1 METPQAQIL
10 KNITVFLSTHK
21 IPYMITGSWSSIY
34 YGRPRASHDIDF
46 VVELSFENASKTIEI
61 FSRLPETFM
70 IQVETIKE
78 AIKEKSQFQV
88 LHLPTM
94 LKMDFW
100 ILTNEKFDKSRFFR
114 RKRIRLFNQYMEMAT
129 PEDTI
134 IQKLIWFSKGE
145 IEKHLIDASFVLQ
158 IQDKKLDRKYL
169 HKWIRRLK
177 LEKYFEMLKKID
189 LEDYL

>member
-1 METPQAQIL
+1 METPQAKIL
-10 KNITVFLSTHK
+10 KDITFFLDSSK

-46 VVELSFENASKTIEI
+46 VVEIKAENVGKTTKI

-70 IQVETIKE
+70 IQSETIKE
-78 AIKEKSQFQV
+78 AIKNKSQFQTV
-88 LHLPTM
+88 HLPTM

-100 ILTNEKFDKSRFFR
+100 ILTDEEFDKSRFLR

-134 IQKLIWFSKGE
+134 IQKLIWFSKGD
-145 IEKHLIDASFVLQ
+145 IEKHLIDAAFVLQ
-158 IQDKKLDRKYL
+158 IQGKKLDRKYL
-169 HKWIRRLK
+169 NQWISRLK
-177 LEKYFEMLKKID
+177 LKKYFEMLKKID
-189 LEDYL
+189 LEEYI

>member
-1 METPQAQIL
+1 METPQAKIL
-10 KNITVFLSTHK
+10 KDITYFLDSSK

-46 VVELSFENASKTIEI
+46 VVELQTEGVGKITEI

-70 IQVETIKE
+70 IQPETIKE
-78 AIKEKSQFQV
+78 AIKNKSQFQAV
-88 LHLPTM
+88 HLPTM

-100 ILTNEKFDKSRFFR
+100 ILTDEEFDKSRFLR

-145 IEKHLIDASFVLQ
+145 IEKHLIDAAFVLQ
-158 IQDKKLDRKYL
+158 IQGKKLDRKYL
-169 HKWIRRLK
+169 NQWINKLK
-177 LEKYFEMLKKID
+177 LKKYFEMLKKID
-189 LEDYL
+189 LEEYI

>member
-1 METPQAQIL
+1 METPQAKIL
-10 KNITVFLSTHK
+10 KDITYFLASSK

-46 VVELSFENASKTIEI
+46 VVELKLEEEGKLTKI

-70 IQVETIKE
+70 VQLETIKE
-78 AIKEKSQFQV
+78 AIKNKNQFQV

-100 ILTNEKFDKSRFFR
+100 ILTDERFDKSRFFR
-114 RKRIRLFNQYMEMAT
+114 RKRIKLFNRYMEMAT

-145 IEKHLIDASFVLQ
+145 IEKHLVDAAFVLQ
-158 IQDKKLDRKYL
+158 IQEKKLDRKYL
-169 HKWIRRLK
+169 NQWINKLK
-177 LEKYFEMLKKID
+177 LKKYFEMLKKID
-189 LEDYL
+189 LEEYI

>member
-1 METPQAQIL
+1 METPQAKIL
-10 KNITVFLSTHK
+10 KDITHFLDSSK

-46 VVELSFENASKTIEI
+46 VVELHWENVEKITKI
-61 FSRLPETFM
+61 FSLLPETFM
-70 IQVETIKE
+70 IQLETIKE
-78 AIKEKSQFQV
+78 AIKNKNQFQL

-100 ILTNEKFDKSRFFR
+100 ILTDEEFDKVRFLR
-114 RKRIRLFNQYMEMAT
+114 RKRIELFNQYMEMAT

-145 IEKHLIDASFVLQ
+145 IEKHLIDAAFVLQ
-158 IQDKKLDRKYL
+158 IQGKKLDRKYL
-169 HKWIRRLK
+169 HKWINKLK
-177 LEKYFEMLKKID
+177 LKKYFEMLKKID
-189 LEDYL
+189 LEDYI

>member
-1 METPQAQIL
+1 METPQAKIL
-10 KNITVFLSTHK
+10 KDITHFLDKNK

-46 VVELSFENASKTIEI
+46 VVELQAENVGKATKI
-61 FSRLPETFM
+61 FSGLPETFI
-70 IQVETIKE
+70 IQLETIKE
-78 AIKEKSQFQV
+78 AIKEKNQFQAV
-88 LHLPTM
+88 HLPTM

-100 ILTNEKFDKSRFFR
+100 ILTDEEFDKSRFLR

-145 IEKHLIDASFVLQ
+145 IEKHLIDAAFVLQ
-158 IQDKKLDRKYL
+158 IQGKKLDRKYL
-169 HKWIRRLK
+169 NQWISRLK
-177 LEKYFEMLKKID
+177 LKRYFEMLKKID
-189 LEDYL
+189 LEEYI